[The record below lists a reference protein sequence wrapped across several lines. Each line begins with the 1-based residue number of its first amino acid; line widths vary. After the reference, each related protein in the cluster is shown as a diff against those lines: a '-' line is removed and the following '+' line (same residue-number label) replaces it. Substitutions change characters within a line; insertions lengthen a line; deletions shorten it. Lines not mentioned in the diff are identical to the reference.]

1 MIKIG
6 DKEFRNLEEQVGFLS
21 TRMQLAMLG
30 LTLVDIVPDESS
42 LPQEAEERQVYAVG
56 ANPPYTYFVY
66 LSGTYSSLGVF
77 PLAGTPGVPGNEGKQ
92 GPIGPQGPQGKQGPQ
107 GIAGP
112 EGKGIGVDK
121 ITAIDLAVG
130 EAAVTYDGTDGA
142 TLIKQGEVTA
152 GGTTYK
158 VDVEDE
164 IPIIPGNNVT
174 IDASPDGKH
183 IVISATGGGS
193 STPME
198 IITIGSGDSGTVST
212 ENMVKLATSP
222 ILCAVKSNNEIYWRM
237 DDQHTP
243 GAMGYSH
250 LGYENGKF
258 IQKNITFTIKTNS
271 WVKTTKDATTVNG
284 KSGAITL
291 VAGTNVTI
299 SEDGNTITISATGG
313 GSSTPMEIITIGS
326 GDSGT
331 VSTENMVKLATSPIL
346 CAVKSNNEIYW
357 RMDDQHTPG
366 AMGYSHLGYENGK
379 FIQKNITFTIKTNSW
394 VKTTKDATTVN
405 GKSGAITLVAGTNVT
420 ISEDGNTI
428 TISATGGGGSG
439 SASDGFNNLKALNL
453 TPTTY
458 QGTES
463 PSGKF
468 AFRGTG
474 GYTLK
479 DNSSGTITTT
489 IVQLPV
495 VPGAGIQFNKTADG
509 NCEISATGGES
520 KPILVLNTSEAQS
533 FTNRYGRTYYTW
545 PSVDAAGINNHEYN
559 VVIYDQTSGGG
570 YYYCPLTSDD
580 MTWIGQKIPTGNTS
594 PSDLVG
600 WAYKGRESE
609 TAASFWRDEWFK
621 QPINAL
627 YLHNLTIASDNDS
640 ISTAVY
646 SSQSTQFDLT
656 TFISKYSG
664 TLHVNGE
671 FTTQSKQYFIP
682 RMLVNSSGTIEVYY
696 LNGTTRTSKTITPTT
711 IIDTVKKV

>member
-21 TRMQLAMLG
+21 TRMQLSMLG

-112 EGKGIGVDK
+112 AGKGIGVDK

-258 IQKNITFTIKTNS
+258 IQKNITFTIATNS
-271 WVKTTKDATTVNG
+271 WVKTTKDATTING

-291 VAGTNVTI
+291 AAGTNV
-299 SEDGNTITISATGG
+299 
-313 GSSTPMEIITIGS
+313 M
-326 GDSGT
+326 
-331 VSTENMVKLATSPIL
+331 
-346 CAVKSNNEIYW
+346 
-357 RMDDQHTPG
+357 
-366 AMGYSHLGYENGK
+366 
-379 FIQKNITFTIKTNSW
+379 
-394 VKTTKDATTVN
+394 
-405 GKSGAITLVAGTNVT
+405 

-428 TISATGGGGSG
+428 TISATGGGGGG

-458 QGTES
+458 QGTQS

-489 IVQLPV
+489 IQLPV
-495 VPGAGIQFNKTADG
+495 VPGTGIQFNKTADG
-509 NCEISATGGES
+509 NCEISAMGG
-520 KPILVLNTSEAQS
+520 TST
-533 FTNRYGRTYYTW
+533 F
-545 PSVDAAGINNHEYN
+545 P
-559 VVIYDQTSGGG
+559 
-570 YYYCPLTSDD
+570 
-580 MTWIGQKIPTGNTS
+580 
-594 PSDLVG
+594 
-600 WAYKGRESE
+600 
-609 TAASFWRDEWFK
+609 
-621 QPINAL
+621 
-627 YLHNLTIASDNDS
+627 
-640 ISTAVY
+640 AV
-646 SSQSTQFDLT
+646 DLT
-656 TFISKYSG
+656 NATVPGS
-664 TLHVNGE
+664 GE
-671 FTTQSKQYFIP
+671 FTKEQADLLYYVNNKASFIAIQDTINGLATYIVLPLVYLDSVHNYYTYESTVSGNTYTLEAVLQKTTGEVWGVKTYQLSKNTKSDLPSTYMHIIQIGDNGQNNVYFNLTTTSPTQYTYESLIEKMGGKRLYGQG
-682 RMLVNSSGTIEVYY
+682 RALVSNKGYPVAYMVFATSTTTSFGVYY
-696 LNGTTRTSKTITPTT
+696 YNETGETKQNIMPHTYFK
-711 IIDTVKKV
+711 DTVIEL

>member
-21 TRMQLAMLG
+21 TRIQLAMLG
-30 LTLVDIVPDESS
+30 LSLVDIVPDESS

-77 PLAGTPGVPGNEGKQ
+77 PLEGKPGVPGDEGKQ

-112 EGKGIGVDK
+112 AGKGIGVDK

-130 EAAVTYDGTDGA
+130 DAAVTYDGTDGA
-142 TLIKQGEVTA
+142 TIIKQGEVTA

-174 IDASPDGKH
+174 IGASPDGKH

-193 STPME
+193 ATPME

-212 ENMVKLATSP
+212 ENMIKLATSP
-222 ILCAVKSNNEIYWRM
+222 ILCAVKSNNQIYWRM

-258 IQKNITFTIKTNS
+258 IQKNITFTIATNS
-271 WVKTTKDATTVNG
+271 WVKTTKDATT
-284 KSGAITL
+284 I
-291 VAGTNVTI
+291 
-299 SEDGNTITISATGG
+299 
-313 GSSTPMEIITIGS
+313 
-326 GDSGT
+326 
-331 VSTENMVKLATSPIL
+331 
-346 CAVKSNNEIYW
+346 
-357 RMDDQHTPG
+357 
-366 AMGYSHLGYENGK
+366 
-379 FIQKNITFTIKTNSW
+379 
-394 VKTTKDATTVN
+394 N

-439 SASDGFNNLKALNL
+439 SSSDGFNNLKALNL

-479 DNSSGTITTT
+479 DDSSGTIPTT

-495 VPGAGIQFNKTADG
+495 IPGDGIQFTKTSDG
-509 NCEISATGGES
+509 SCEISATGGGGTVTFPAVDLTNAIVPGSGDFTDEEANLLYYVNNKASFIMIKDTINGLATYIVLPLVYLDSVHNQYTYES
-520 KPILVLNTSEAQS
+520 TVSGNTYTLKATIQK
-533 FTNRYGRTYYTW
+533 TTGDVWGMKTYTITKA
-545 PSVDAAGINNHEYN
+545 AAGGSAELYMHTIDIGTSAQKVQFIIYSDRSTEY
-559 VVIYDQTSGGG
+559 D
-570 YYYCPLTSDD
+570 
-580 MTWIGQKIPTGNTS
+580 W
-594 PSDLVG
+594 
-600 WAYKGRESE
+600 
-609 TAASFWRDEWFK
+609 ASFQADFAGK
-621 QPINAL
+621 KV
-627 YLHNLTIASDNDS
+627 S
-640 ISTAVY
+640 IGGNFLAANKFYYSRGFTVPTSAATTTAN
-646 SSQSTQFDLT
+646 
-656 TFISKYSG
+656 ISYIDA
-664 TLHVNGE
+664 
-671 FTTQSKQYFIP
+671 TQSSDF
-682 RMLVNSSGTIEVYY
+682 
-696 LNGTTRTSKTITPTT
+696 KTLTL
-711 IIDTVKKV
+711 TVMSDAVTKVM

>member
-21 TRMQLAMLG
+21 TRIQLSMLG
-30 LTLVDIVPDESS
+30 LSLVDIVPDEGS

-66 LSGTYSSLGVF
+66 LSGTYYSLGVF

-112 EGKGIGVDK
+112 AGKGIGVDK

-130 EAAVTYDGTDGA
+130 DAAVTYDGNDGA
-142 TLIKQGEVTA
+142 TFIKQGEVTA

-158 VDVEDE
+158 VDVEDG

-212 ENMVKLATSP
+212 ENMIKLATSP

-258 IQKNITFTIKTNS
+258 IQKNITFTIATNS
-271 WVKTTKDATTVNG
+271 WVKTTKDATTING

-291 VAGTNVTI
+291 VAG
-299 SEDGNTITISATGG
+299 S
-313 GSSTPMEIITIGS
+313 
-326 GDSGT
+326 
-331 VSTENMVKLATSPIL
+331 
-346 CAVKSNNEIYW
+346 
-357 RMDDQHTPG
+357 
-366 AMGYSHLGYENGK
+366 
-379 FIQKNITFTIKTNSW
+379 
-394 VKTTKDATTVN
+394 
-405 GKSGAITLVAGTNVT
+405 NVT

-439 SASDGFNNLKALNL
+439 SATDGFNNLKALNL

-474 GYTLK
+474 SYTLK
-479 DNSSGTITTT
+479 DDSSGTITTT

-495 VPGAGIQFNKTADG
+495 VPGEGIQFNKTADG
-509 NCEISATGGES
+509 NCQISATGGAG
-520 KPILVLNTSEAQS
+520 KPKITLNTSDGEPN
-533 FTNRYGRTYYTW
+533 TNDRGREYYTW
-545 PSVDAAGINNHEYN
+545 HVTAEQAAAIAAGEYD
-559 VVIYDQTSGGG
+559 VTIYDQTSGGG
-570 YYYCPLTSDD
+570 YFYCPLTGPN
-580 MTWIGQKIPTGNTS
+580 MTWIGESIPNESSGTP
-594 PSDLVG
+594 PSSLTA
-600 WAYKGRESE
+600 WAFKGTVSS
-609 TAASFWRDEWFK
+609 TDVQFWHDEWRK
-621 QPINAL
+621 EPASTAGKI
-627 YLHNLTIASDNDS
+627 YLHNLQIASSHEIIN
-640 ISTAVY
+640 TAVY
-646 SSQSTQFDLT
+646 SSSQSTQFDIP
-656 TFISKYSG
+656 TFMSKYSG
-664 TLHVNGE
+664 TLRINGE
-671 FTTQSKQYFIP
+671 FTTGGKQYIIAKII
-682 RMLVNSSGTIEVYY
+682 VNTDGTIEVQY
-696 LNGTTRTSKTITPTT
+696 LNGTTRASQKITPTN
-711 IIDTVKKV
+711 IIDIVKEV

>member
-112 EGKGIGVDK
+112 AGKGIGVDK

-183 IVISATGGGS
+183 IVISATGGSGS
-193 STPME
+193 ASPME
-198 IITIGSGDSGTVST
+198 IITIGTGDSGTVST
-212 ENMVKLATSP
+212 ATMTKLAQSDV
-222 ILCAVKSNNEIYWRM
+222 LCAVKSNNEIYWRM

-243 GAMGYSH
+243 GSMGYSH

-258 IQKNITFTIKTNS
+258 IQKNITFTIT
-271 WVKTTKDATTVNG
+271 
-284 KSGAITL
+284 
-291 VAGTNVTI
+291 
-299 SEDGNTITISATGG
+299 
-313 GSSTPMEIITIGS
+313 
-326 GDSGT
+326 
-331 VSTENMVKLATSPIL
+331 
-346 CAVKSNNEIYW
+346 
-357 RMDDQHTPG
+357 
-366 AMGYSHLGYENGK
+366 
-379 FIQKNITFTIKTNSW
+379 TNSW

-489 IVQLPV
+489 IQLPV

-533 FTNRYGRTYYTW
+533 FTNPYGRTYYTW
-545 PSVDAAGINNHEYN
+545 PNVNAAGINNHEYN

-580 MTWIGQKIPTGNTS
+580 MTWIGQKIPTGDTS

-609 TAASFWRDEWFK
+609 TVASFWRDEWSK
-621 QPINAL
+621 QPTAATYMHIIQIGDNGQNNV
-627 YLHNLTIASDNDS
+627 YFNLTTTDSTEFDYASLTVKMAGKRIYGQGRAFVEGKGYPVAYMVFATSTTGSFGVNYYDN
-640 ISTAVY
+640 TGA
-646 SSQSTQFDLT
+646 
-656 TFISKYSG
+656 
-664 TLHVNGE
+664 
-671 FTTQSKQYFIP
+671 TTQKVMPHTYF
-682 RMLVNSSGTIEVYY
+682 
-696 LNGTTRTSKTITPTT
+696 K
-711 IIDTVKKV
+711 DTVIEF

>member
-112 EGKGIGVDK
+112 AGKGIGVDK

-258 IQKNITFTIKTNS
+258 IQKNITFTIT
-271 WVKTTKDATTVNG
+271 
-284 KSGAITL
+284 
-291 VAGTNVTI
+291 
-299 SEDGNTITISATGG
+299 
-313 GSSTPMEIITIGS
+313 
-326 GDSGT
+326 
-331 VSTENMVKLATSPIL
+331 
-346 CAVKSNNEIYW
+346 
-357 RMDDQHTPG
+357 
-366 AMGYSHLGYENGK
+366 
-379 FIQKNITFTIKTNSW
+379 TNSW

-533 FTNRYGRTYYTW
+533 FTNHYGRTYYTW

-580 MTWIGQKIPTGNTS
+580 MTWIGQKIPTGDTS

-609 TAASFWRDEWFK
+609 TVASFWRDEWFK
-621 QPINAL
+621 QPTAAL
-627 YLHNLTIASDNDS
+627 YMH
-640 ISTAVY
+640 
-646 SSQSTQFDLT
+646 
-656 TFISKYSG
+656 
-664 TLHVNGE
+664 
-671 FTTQSKQYFIP
+671 
-682 RMLVNSSGTIEVYY
+682 TIELGASGQKAIFTIYSNRATAY
-696 LNGTTRTSKTITPTT
+696 DWTSFKSEFAG
-711 IIDTVKKV
+711 KKVGVGGSLLSQEKNYPIRFITVDSSDSATYSPVTYITATQGLDIRIAANNIILDEVTKVM

>member
-183 IVISATGGGS
+183 IV
-193 STPME
+193 
-198 IITIGSGDSGTVST
+198 
-212 ENMVKLATSP
+212 
-222 ILCAVKSNNEIYWRM
+222 
-237 DDQHTP
+237 
-243 GAMGYSH
+243 
-250 LGYENGKF
+250 
-258 IQKNITFTIKTNS
+258 
-271 WVKTTKDATTVNG
+271 
-284 KSGAITL
+284 
-291 VAGTNVTI
+291 
-299 SEDGNTITISATGG
+299 ISATGG

>member
-77 PLAGTPGVPGNEGKQ
+77 PLAGTPGVPGDEGKQ

-112 EGKGIGVDK
+112 AGKGIGVDK

-130 EAAVTYDGTDGA
+130 EAAVTYDGADGA
-142 TLIKQGEVTA
+142 TILKQGEITA
-152 GGTTYK
+152 GGTTYT

-174 IDASPDGKH
+174 IDASADGKH

-212 ENMVKLATSP
+212 ENMAKLATSP

-258 IQKNITFTIKTNS
+258 IQKNITFTISTNS
-271 WVKTTKDATTVNG
+271 WVKTTKDATTING
-284 KSGAITL
+284 KSGAINL

-313 GSSTPMEIITIGS
+313 GS
-326 GDSGT
+326 
-331 VSTENMVKLATSPIL
+331 
-346 CAVKSNNEIYW
+346 
-357 RMDDQHTPG
+357 
-366 AMGYSHLGYENGK
+366 
-379 FIQKNITFTIKTNSW
+379 
-394 VKTTKDATTVN
+394 
-405 GKSGAITLVAGTNVT
+405 
-420 ISEDGNTI
+420 
-428 TISATGGGGSG
+428 G

-453 TPTTY
+453 TPTAY

-463 PSGKF
+463 PAGKF

-495 VPGAGIQFNKTADG
+495 VPGDGIEFSKDASN
-509 NCEISATGGES
+509 NCVISATGGTFS
-520 KPILVLNTSEAQS
+520 FPAVDLTNATVPGSGSFTSEQADLLYYVNNKAS
-533 FTNRYGRTYYTW
+533 FIMIQDTINGLATYIVLPLIYLDSVHNQYTY
-545 PSVDAAGINNHEYN
+545 AAT
-559 VVIYDQTSGGG
+559 VSGNK
-570 YYYCPLTSDD
+570 YTLTAVL
-580 MTWIGQKIPTGNTS
+580 QKTTGNVWGITS
-594 PSDLVG
+594 YDIT
-600 WAYKGRESE
+600 K
-609 TAASFWRDEWFK
+609 TAADK
-621 QPINAL
+621 AKL
-627 YLHNLTIASDNDS
+627 YQHTLVFQYTAAAETYTMTASLVNTYSEEMSLTPFLNIYG
-640 ISTAVY
+640 THPVY
-646 SSQSTQFDLT
+646 GCWILIKQSTGKSY
-656 TFISKYSG
+656 TFIWKIAATNSG
-664 TLHVNGE
+664 FVITGSQADEHEVTLI
-671 FTTQSKQYFIP
+671 S
-682 RMLVNSSGTIEVYY
+682 
-696 LNGTTRTSKTITPTT
+696 
-711 IIDTVKKV
+711 DTVKEV